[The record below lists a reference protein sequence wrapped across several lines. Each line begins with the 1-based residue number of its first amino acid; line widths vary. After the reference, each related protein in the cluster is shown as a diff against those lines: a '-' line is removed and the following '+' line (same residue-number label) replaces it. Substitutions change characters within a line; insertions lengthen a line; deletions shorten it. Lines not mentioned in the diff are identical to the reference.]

1 MTITSELFQDL
12 INEEYYDYTD
22 ALEDMMDTTGIDAET
37 LDAIISGQ
45 LVPDEEVVDGMLD
58 VFENAD
64 VQDVY
69 DFVQLGAATDRGEY
83 DEEDFLDIYDELEED
98 AYYDE
103 YDEDDYYDDEDFDEY
118 YDDEY
123 DDEYYDDDDFD
134 EYYDDD
140 YYDEYDDDDYL
151 YVEDEEEPLAEELA
165 YSYLPEIESRVDDIS
180 GYITEFSINE
190 QVKDELAEIV
200 DYADELFEA
209 GFLPANIYN
218 QCLSFNTEDIDTM
231 AAEFA
236 AMCEHNGVS
245 IETQLF
251 AMKFTL
257 ANFHEAGGV
266 DFGAVVGEDIYAV
279 AEFEMNDIEQ
289 ARNQAAAYRN
299 NQF

>member
-45 LVPDEEVVDGMLD
+45 LVPDEDVVDGMLD
-58 VFENAD
+58 AFENAD

-83 DEEDFLDIYDELEED
+83 DEEDFFDIYDELEED
-98 AYYDE
+98 AYYD
-103 YDEDDYYDDEDFDEY
+103 DEDYE
-118 YDDEY
+118 DEY
-123 DDEYYDDDDFD
+123 DDEYYDEYDDDFD
-134 EYYDDD
+134 EDDYYDYYDDD
-140 YYDEYDDDDYL
+140 YIDEYDDEDYL
-151 YVEDEEEPLAEELA
+151 YVEDEGEPLAEELA
-165 YSYLPEIESRVDDIS
+165 YSYLPEVESRIDDIS

-200 DYADELFEA
+200 NYADELFEA

-218 QCLSFNTEDIDTM
+218 QCLSFNAEDIDTM

-251 AMKFTL
+251 AMRFTL

-266 DFGAVVGEDIYAV
+266 DFGAVVGEDIYAA
-279 AEFEMNDIEQ
+279 AEFEMSEIEQ

>member
-22 ALEDMMDTTGIDAET
+22 ALEDMMDATGIDAET

-45 LVPDEEVVDGMLD
+45 VVPDEDVVDGMLD
-58 VFENAD
+58 VFENAG

-83 DEEDFLDIYDELEED
+83 DAEDFLDIYDELENGEYFDDED
-98 AYYDE
+98 YDEYYDEDFDDEDYEDEYYDE
-103 YDEDDYYDDEDFDEY
+103 YDDYDDE
-118 YDDEY
+118 
-123 DDEYYDDDDFD
+123 

-140 YYDEYDDDDYL
+140 YVDDYDDYV
-151 YVEDEEEPLAEELA
+151 YVEDEGEPLAEELA
-165 YSYLPEIESRVDDIS
+165 YSYLPEVESRVDDIS
-180 GYITEFSINE
+180 GYITEFAINE
-190 QVKDELAEIV
+190 QVKNELAEIV
-200 DYADELFEA
+200 DFADELFEA

-218 QCLSFNTEDIDTM
+218 QCLSFETDDIDSMT
-231 AAEFA
+231 AQFA

-251 AMKFTL
+251 AIKYTL
-257 ANFHEAGGV
+257 ANFHDAGGV

-279 AEFEMNDIEQ
+279 AEFEMDEIEQ